1 MTLLWKLLTNPDILR
16 KSECCGIR
24 VSRKLFGSSLT
35 RQNFRISRKGRIFIE
50 LRHHTSNAIGS
61 DTSISIVRSVKTKK
75 SSELKN
81 LILLAAP
88 EKWTLVKAIAFLLVS
103 SSVTMAVP
111 FCFGKVIDV
120 INTMEKKDMKEELKK
135 LTLALFVVFLI
146 GGVSNFSRV
155 YLMSAAGHRI
165 TQSLRKKAYA
175 AILRQETAMFDKE
188 STGELVGRLS
198 GMYIIFNVLLK
209 YIVLCH
215 FFHSII
221 FFQEIRNLLVLQ
233 LHLMYLMVYAPLLW
247 PLQESP

>member
-16 KSECCGIR
+16 KSGCCGIR
-24 VSRKLFGSSLT
+24 VSRKYLFGSCLT
-35 RQNFRISRKGRIFIE
+35 RQNLRVSRKGRIFIE
-50 LRHHTSNAIGS
+50 LRHTSNAIGS

-88 EKWTLVKAIAFLLVS
+88 EKWTLIRAIAFLLVS

-120 INTMEKKDMKEELKK
+120 INTMEKRNMKEELKK

-198 GMYIIFNVLLK
+198 GMYIIL
-209 YIVLCH
+209 Y
-215 FFHSII
+215 
-221 FFQEIRNLLVLQ
+221 
-233 LHLMYLMVYAPLLW
+233 Y
-247 PLQESP
+247 